1 MIEKFK
7 NFLTDR
13 SLRRYIIIGL
23 TAFATDY
30 LALIFCFYVLSIN
43 LSVAASI
50 GFFAGLLVSFGFNRL
65 WVFGSAGQARST
77 HRQIVEYVA
86 LLIFNYFF
94 TVIGVNWLNEV
105 GVEPSFGKIILM
117 VFITCWNYLIF
128 KKIIFADKSAS
139 KKA

>member
-1 MIEKFK
+1 MVIEKLK
-7 NFLTDR
+7 IFLTDR

-23 TAFATDY
+23 SAFATDY
-30 LALIFCFYVLSIN
+30 LILTFCFYVFSIN
-43 LSVAASI
+43 LSLAASA
-50 GFFAGLLVSFGFNRL
+50 GFLAGFLVSFALNRW
-65 WVFGSAGQARST
+65 WVFGSAGSVRST
-77 HRQIVEYVA
+77 HRQVAEYTA

-117 VFITCWNYLIF
+117 AFITCWNYIIF
-128 KKIIFADKSAS
+128 KKIIFADNST